1 MTGGRARDATR
12 PTTISGVPAAR
23 EPRRTSTSRDIDSW
37 PAPPPTAA
45 LVLRPLPNK
54 LFFRIGEVAEL
65 VGVKPHV
72 LRYWELELG
81 LLRPMK
87 TRGSHRQ
94 YRRRDVEVARLVRQ
108 LTEIE
113 GYTVAGAK
121 KKIAEL
127 RSGRKTTRSLLS
139 RDLAAIREDLL
150 AAATLLE
157 ARPRR
162 PFVVGLAPD
171 EAS

>member
-1 MTGGRARDATR
+1 MSRPSRAPDGPPSETRRAARD
-12 PTTISGVPAAR
+12 IG
-23 EPRRTSTSRDIDSW
+23 SW
-37 PAPPPTAA
+37 PAPAAPTS
-45 LVLRPLPNK
+45 LQLPPLPSK

-65 VGVKPHV
+65 VGVRPHV
-72 LRYWELELG
+72 LRYWETELG

-94 YRRRDVEVARLVRQ
+94 YRRRDVEIARLVRQ

-127 RSGRKTTRSLLS
+127 RGGRRERASLS
-139 RDLAAIREDLL
+139 RDLGAIRDDLL
-150 AAATLLE
+150 ATSSLLDV
-157 ARPRR
+157 PVGRR
-162 PFVVGLAPD
+162 HTFEISGLP
-171 EAS
+171 

>member
-1 MTGGRARDATR
+1 MTGAEPREAPR
-12 PTTISGVPAAR
+12 PTTIRGAAAAR
-23 EPRRTSTSRDIDSW
+23 EPRRAVASRDIGSW
-37 PAPPPTAA
+37 PAPPATPA
-45 LVLRPLPNK
+45 LGLPPLPNK

-72 LRYWELELG
+72 LRYWEQELG

-121 KKIAEL
+121 KKLAEL
-127 RSGRKTTRSLLS
+127 RSGSKATRSLLS
-139 RDLAAIREDLL
+139 RDLAAIRDDLL
-150 AAATLLE
+150 ASAALLA

-162 PFVVGLAPD
+162 PFAITPALD
-171 EAS
+171 EAK